1 LSDRRIKK
9 DFLEIDDTIALGK
22 LRQLKPTSYR
32 YKDKW
37 RRTTDRVLGFIA
49 QEVAE
54 VLPDAVSTTNA
65 VIPNIQ
71 IEASVKKIDEKKFE
85 FTLKE
90 PYVVTVGSKLE
101 LKGPKLGHKEVEV
114 ISVTDDTTF
123 TGTTEDFNI
132 EKVGDRVIVY
142 GEYVDDFHNLDK
154 NAIFTV
160 ATAALQE
167 VDRQLQAEKE
177 KVKSLEER
185 LAALEAIVLN
195 Q

>member
-1 LSDRRIKK
+1 M
-9 DFLEIDDTIALGK
+9 
-22 LRQLKPTSYR
+22 
-32 YKDKW
+32 
-37 RRTTDRVLGFIA
+37 GFIA

-54 VLPDAVSTTNA
+54 VLPDAVSITNA

-101 LKGPKLGHKEVEV
+101 LKGPKIGHKEVEV

-123 TGTTEDFNI
+123 TGTVEDFDI

-142 GEYVDDFHNLDK
+142 GEYVDDFHNIDK

-167 VDRQLQAEKE
+167 VDRRQVAHD
-177 KVKSLEER
+177 ER
-185 LAALEAIVLN
+185 IAALETRNAELEASLQNVLARLETLEAARV
-195 Q
+195 